1 MYFPSSLDSYGDNY
15 MQDFNNSVRK
25 QKGFISNELIEGGV
39 LVALVAGVVG
49 LSISFGYTDGTSV
62 GITTRLGVPQ
72 PGTNKGVTWKSP
84 IPFIETYRRWSTT
97 RDNLDI
103 TDKELSIRFADGIQ
117 DFCAFTVAYR
127 VNPNATDTQLGKLY
141 LDFKGNTDLML
152 KQKAQQSILQ
162 YYKRVASYDVDTETD
177 RAALEKNIQERVVAD
192 QYPFIIEEITS
203 KGCAGSVQN
212 EDQKRQLSAQRMEG
226 RIIQQQIDNAGMATV
241 LAKKYAATS
250 GAAYKV
256 YKENNVPDAA
266 IPQLYCIETAKGLKG
281 EYAAFALA
289 GCNGAGTGASIAVG
303 GRTAQTNA
311 PQTVDQQPR

>member
-241 LAKKYAATS
+241 LAKKYAERKIQCDLCHFLLQS
-250 GAAYKV
+250 SL
-256 YKENNVPDAA
+256 
-266 IPQLYCIETAKGLKG
+266 IQFLY
-281 EYAAFALA
+281 
-289 GCNGAGTGASIAVG
+289 
-303 GRTAQTNA
+303 
-311 PQTVDQQPR
+311 